1 MTSGNGSHTHL
12 RTRLAALPTGL
23 KMLILLSLALLPLGL
38 VAIVSSIQAADG
50 ARESRNSG
58 ARLLAEASARQLT
71 DAIDRTEISLRA
83 ATTAFPSVHPAS
95 DAGCMLTLDALAAIE
110 DYEVQYAII
119 DDIHDANCV
128 SEGFMP
134 PPIPVLPAE
143 QAAAVSLNAEDGSVM
158 LVVSG
163 PMQHPIGM
171 AVLPP
176 ETVRALSEPAELI
189 DQFSISLIQDDA
201 EHVVHP
207 WRSEVDERN
216 VDQLHEAVADGQLT
230 LVMAYNAVPLRP
242 AERLSVALP
251 ILMWLAAAV
260 LGWIAVGRLLLT
272 PLSHLRRAVIEH
284 GAYGGDFEL
293 SDDPISAIEIR
304 DLGRAFDEAV
314 VQLRDNEVKLAAG
327 LTEQTRLTRE
337 VHHRVK
343 NNLQIVASLLS
354 LHARSAKSEDSA
366 AAYASI
372 QRRVDALA
380 IVQRNLFAELD
391 KAEGLPIRPVLAE
404 LASGLQQSAP
414 PDTRIAITLDVAAI
428 RVGQDIAAPVAF
440 LVTELVE
447 LAMLCE
453 KNVDIAIAVTTL
465 SEDCAQL
472 CLIAPALET
481 ASIRPESV
489 RYQRVTEGLARQLR
503 SALHETEKG
512 TRFCIEIPY
521 L

>member
-1 MTSGNGSHTHL
+1 MW
-12 RTRLAALPTGL
+12 LAALPTGL

-38 VAIVSSIQAADG
+38 VAIVASIQAAEG
-50 ARESRNSG
+50 ARESRNSE

-71 DAIDRTEISLRA
+71 DAIARTEISLRA
-83 ATTAFPSVHPAS
+83 ATAAFPSVHPAS
-95 DAGCMLTLDALAAIE
+95 DASCMQTLDALAAIE
-110 DYEVQYAII
+110 DYEVRYAII

-128 SEGFMP
+128 SDGFTP
-134 PPIPVLPAE
+134 PPIQTLPAE
-143 QAAAVSLNAEDGSVM
+143 QESAVSLNAEDGSVI

-163 PMQHPIGM
+163 PMQHPIGL
-171 AVLPP
+171 AVLPA
-176 ETVRALSEPAELI
+176 ETANALTQPAKLV
-189 DQFSISLIQDDA
+189 DQFSISLIQDEA
-201 EHVVHP
+201 EHIVHP
-207 WRSEVDERN
+207 WQTRVDERY
-216 VDQLHEAVADGQLT
+216 VDRFREPVADGQLT
-230 LVMAYNAVPLRP
+230 LAMAYNAAPLRP

-251 ILMWLAAAV
+251 VLMWLAAAL
-260 LGWIAVGRLLLT
+260 LGWFAVGRLLLT
-272 PLSHLRRAVIEH
+272 PLSQLRRAVVEH

-293 SDDPISAIEIR
+293 SHDPISAIEIR
-304 DLGRAFDEAV
+304 DLGQAFDEAV
-314 VQLRDNEVKLAAG
+314 VQLRDNEIKLAAG

-404 LASGLQQSAP
+404 LASGLQQGAS

-447 LAMLCE
+447 LAMFCE
-453 KNVDIAIAVTTL
+453 KDIDIVIAVTTL
-465 SEDCAQL
+465 SADRAEL

-481 ASIRPESV
+481 APMRPEFA

-503 SALHETEKG
+503 SALKESENG